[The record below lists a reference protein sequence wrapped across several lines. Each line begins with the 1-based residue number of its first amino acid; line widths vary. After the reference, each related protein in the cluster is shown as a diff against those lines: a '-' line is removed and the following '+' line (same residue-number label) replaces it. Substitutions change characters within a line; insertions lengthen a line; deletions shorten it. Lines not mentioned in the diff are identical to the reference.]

1 MITKCLAT
9 MLTAGA
15 LVATGCG
22 GDDAGGNDVTVDGR
36 TRLTVQLLPI
46 WDVAPVYLGI
56 EKGFFAN
63 ADLELDLQLSQG
75 GAEIVPL
82 VLNGSVH
89 IGYSN
94 TPSLLSAAVA
104 GLPIEIVAPAAG
116 APPEK
121 RGNGENLEGSV
132 MVPQDSSIRSYA
144 DLEGKTVAVNALG
157 SVADLTLKAALD
169 KHGIDPANVENL
181 EVPFPDMQAALE
193 SGAVDA
199 AVMVSP
205 FKTVAERSGDFRSVA
220 FPVLDVRPE
229 LVYTGYFVSREWA
242 DEHPD
247 VLERFLAALRR
258 SMIYAA
264 EHERETRAT
273 LAEFTE
279 LPRDLIPIIPIGNRR
294 PDCQELKTSAV
305 VLAELMVEY
314 DALDRAPDLEEL
326 IRPGF
331 CDE

>member
-1 MITKCLAT
+1 MITKCVATLLA
-9 MLTAGA
+9 AGV
-15 LVATGCG
+15 LVAAGCG
-22 GDDAGGNDVTVDGR
+22 GDDGDHMPVDGR

-46 WDVAPVYLGI
+46 WDVAPVYLGL
-56 EKGFFAN
+56 EKGFFAD
-63 ADLELDLQLSQG
+63 ADLALDLQLARG
-75 GAEIVPL
+75 GAETVPL

-94 TPSLLSAAVA
+94 TPSLLNAAAA

-116 APPEK
+116 PPPK
-121 RGNGENLEGSV
+121 KQGNGENLEGSV
-132 MVPQDSSIRSYA
+132 MVPRDSSIRSYA

-169 KHGIDPANVENL
+169 KHGVDPANVENL
-181 EVPFPDMQAALE
+181 EVPFPDMQAALDA
-193 SGAVDA
+193 GHVDA

-205 FKTVAERSGDFRSVA
+205 FKTVAELSGDYRSVA
-220 FPVLDVRPE
+220 FPVLDVRPD
-229 LVYTGYFVSREWA
+229 LVYTAYFVSRRWA
-242 DEHPD
+242 EENPD
-247 VLERFLAALRR
+247 VLEHFLAALRR

-279 LPRDLIPIIPIGNRR
+279 LPSDLIPIVPIGNRR
-294 PDCQELKTSAV
+294 PDCQEFETSAV

-314 DALDRAPDLEEL
+314 DGLDRAPDLEEL

-331 CDE
+331 CDQ

>member
-1 MITKCLAT
+1 MLTKHVVT
-9 MLTAGA
+9 MLAAGA
-15 LVATGCG
+15 LVTAGCG
-22 GDDAGGNDVTVDGR
+22 GHGGGGDATVDGR

-56 EKGFFAN
+56 KKGFFADE
-63 ADLELDLQLSQG
+63 DLELDLQLAQG
-75 GAEIVPL
+75 GAETVPL

-94 TPSLLSAAVA
+94 TPSLLNAAVA

-116 APPEK
+116 PPPK
-121 RGNGENLEGSV
+121 KQGNGENLEGSV
-132 MVPQDSSIRSYA
+132 MVPRDSSIRSYA

-169 KHGIDPANVENL
+169 KHGIDPTNVENL

-193 SGAVDA
+193 SGAVD
-199 AVMVSP
+199 VMVSP
-205 FKTVAERSGDFRSVA
+205 FKTVAELSGDYRSVA
-220 FPVLDVRPE
+220 FPVLDVRPD
-229 LVYTGYFVSREWA
+229 LVYTGYFVSRQWA
-242 DEHPD
+242 DENPD
-247 VLERFLAALRR
+247 VLDRFLAALHR

-264 EHERETRAT
+264 DHERETRAT

-279 LPRDLIPIIPIGNRR
+279 LPRDLIPIIPIGNRQ
-294 PDCQELKTSAV
+294 PECQELETSSE
-305 VLAELMVEY
+305 VLARLMIED
-314 DALDRAPDLEEL
+314 DALDRAPDLDEL
-326 IRPGF
+326 IRPVF

>member
-1 MITKCLAT
+1 MITKYVVT
-9 MLTAGA
+9 MLAAGA
-15 LVATGCG
+15 LVTAGCG
-22 GDDAGGNDVTVDGR
+22 GNGGDGDATVDGR
-36 TRLTVQLLPI
+36 TLLTVQLLPI

-56 EKGFFAN
+56 KKGFFAD
-63 ADLELDLQLSQG
+63 ADLELDLQLAQG
-75 GAEIVPL
+75 GAETVPL

-94 TPSLLSAAVA
+94 TPSLLNAAVT

-116 APPEK
+116 PPPK
-121 RGNGENLEGSV
+121 KQGNGENLEGSV
-132 MVPQDSSIRSYA
+132 MVPRDSSIRSYA

-169 KHGIDPANVENL
+169 KHGIDPTNVENL

-205 FKTVAERSGDFRSVA
+205 FKTVAELSGDYRSVA
-220 FPVLDVRPE
+220 FPILDVRPD
-229 LVYTGYFVSREWA
+229 LVYTGYFVSRQWA
-242 DEHPD
+242 DENPD
-247 VLERFLAALRR
+247 VLDRFLAALRR

-294 PDCQELKTSAV
+294 PDCQELMTSSE
-305 VLAELMVEY
+305 VLARLMVEY
-314 DALDRAPDLEEL
+314 DALDRAPDLDEL